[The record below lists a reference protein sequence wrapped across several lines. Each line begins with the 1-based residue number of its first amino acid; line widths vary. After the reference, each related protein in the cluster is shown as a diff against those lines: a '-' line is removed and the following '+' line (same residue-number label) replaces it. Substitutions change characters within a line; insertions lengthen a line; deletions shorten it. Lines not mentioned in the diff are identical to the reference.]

1 MRSRSFRD
9 FCLAVE
15 HMLEVS
21 NLDLCFWIRWIREI
35 ELLKAKEKQIT

>member
-1 MRSRSFRD
+1 MRSCSFRD